1 MHTVDSVLEVL
12 GLKGSIPSVPSYDHP
27 LDPLS
32 AAELQECVNIVRQD
46 IPLGDTAD
54 TPRLWFKG
62 LQLIEPSKQVL
73 APHLDKW
80 HAAVEHGER
89 MTPLPRQASVLFG
102 VKQGG
107 HTEWFGKLTL
117 PLKLFSVN

>member
-1 MHTVDSVLEVL
+1 MHAVNSVLELV
-12 GLKGSIPSVPSYDHP
+12 GLKGPIPSVQACDHP

-62 LQLIEPSKQVL
+62 LQLIEPSKRVL
-73 APHLDKW
+73 APYLDKW

-102 VKQGG
+102 VKQSG

-117 PLKLFSVN
+117 SLTLLSVN